1 MLFAFRVIRKEARLC
16 QNSLKKKMI
25 NPDMKNL

>member
-1 MLFAFRVIRKEARLC
+1 MGLLENKEKQ

-25 NPDMKNL
+25 KRGKTPAYHT